1 MEIKFINY
9 IFKEKA
15 VSFEITPNKII
26 GITGQNKEYL
36 GQIIALK
43 ELNKGQVTIDGIK
56 ITKDNINEYRKKII
70 FVKKELNTKQIK
82 VLNLLNDYVIKHK
95 IYVKDPN
102 KKIKDAIKIIGLEES
117 IIEKNVYE
125 LSYSEKK
132 ILQLAMAL
140 LTNPE
145 IIIID
150 EPFKTLDKVNE
161 KKLIMLLQRL
171 KEQFAR
177 TIVILTDDSNILYKY
192 TTDMIFIKN
201 DEILLSG
208 ETNEIYQRV
217 DFLKRNRFDIPEI
230 VEFTYIANKKKN
242 AKIDYHKDVRDII
255 KDIYKHI

>member
-102 KKIKDAIKIIGLEES
+102 KKIKDAIKIVGLEES

>member
-15 VSFEITPNKII
+15 VSFEVTPNKII

-102 KKIKDAIKIIGLEES
+102 KKIKDAIKIVGLEES

>member
-1 MEIKFINY
+1 MEIKLINY
-9 IFKEKA
+9 TYKEKA
-15 VSFEITPNKII
+15 ISIEIKSSSII

-36 GQIIALK
+36 GQLIALK
-43 ELNKGQVTIDGIK
+43 QLNKGQVIIDDIK
-56 ITKDNINEYRKKII
+56 ITKENINEYRKKI
-70 FVKKELNTKQIK
+70 VYVGKNLNTQENN
-82 VLNLLNDYVIKHK
+82 VLNLLNNYVIKHK
-95 IYVKDPN
+95 IFVKDPS
-102 KKIKDAIKIIGLEES
+102 KKIKDALKIVGLEEK

-150 EPFKTLDKVNE
+150 EPFKALDKQNE

-171 KEQFAR
+171 RDQFER

-208 ETNEIYQRV
+208 ETNETYLRV
-217 DFLKRNRFDIPEI
+217 DFLKRNRFEIPEI
-230 VEFTYIANKKKN
+230 VEFTYLAKKKKN